1 MKIDLAAVARI
12 CEANDIVK
20 LRIFGSVA
28 RGEDRP
34 ESDIDLIADFGAP
47 KSLLD
52 LVRIQEEFAEALG
65 QSVDL
70 LTEAALSPY
79 IRPHVLPEARVLY
92 ERAA

>member
-1 MKIDLAAVARI
+1 MTIDRAAVARI
-12 CEANDIVK
+12 CEANDIVR

-28 RGEDRP
+28 RGEAGPD
-34 ESDIDLIADFGAP
+34 SDVDLIADFGAP

-52 LVRIQEEFAEALG
+52 LIRIEEEFADALG
-65 QSVDL
+65 QPVDL